1 MENVIVQGA
10 SMDDLIKKIT
20 TNVIGEIIPLL
31 TGEEKKENRRMS
43 RRGAAAY
50 LGISDRTLDKFSKS
64 GNIKFI
70 RIGGRVMYEE
80 SDLEDYINKN
90 KTK

>member
-1 MENVIVQGA
+1 MANVIVQGIE
-10 SMDDLIKKIT
+10 MEDLISRISS
-20 TNVIGEIIPLL
+20 NVTANLKPLL
-31 TGEEKKENRRMS
+31 VGEEKKENRRLS
-43 RRGAAAY
+43 RRGASEY

-64 GNIKFI
+64 GSIKFI

>member
-10 SMDDLIKKIT
+10 SMDDLIKRIT